1 MDKET
6 IKKALNHFE
15 NDEFSDAKAIIKQG
29 VKDRRDS
36 FLQDKLGLKED
47 STEDAKKTLQA
58 IINSSS
64 GEVQKMAKS
73 MMDSYKKNKGFS
85 KDQANWIYKTSQA
98 IFK

>member
-1 MDKET
+1 MNKEDV
-6 IKKALNHFE
+6 KKALNHFE
-15 NDEFSDAKAIIKQG
+15 NDEFTDAKEILRKGIKN
-29 VKDRRDS
+29 KRNE
-36 FLQDKLGLKED
+36 FLNAKLGLKED

-58 IINSSS
+58 ILNSST
-64 GEVQKMAKS
+64 GEVKKMAQG